1 MANEDLPRAQQRIP
15 AILNGLMAHRNN
27 PIGDPGV
34 LSAMLRGR
42 LAATLVLI
50 VMAGSG
56 CGPAAPSQSPTTTP
70 TPTPTATPI
79 ATPVVACAD
88 RVFATMTLDQ
98 RIGQLFELGL
108 AGDRLGPT
116 EINLIQS
123 DHIGSVWF
131 VERSNA
137 GVAGIH
143 AVAAAVQA
151 QVSSAATA
159 NVRFFIAANQ
169 EGGLIQAMQGPG
181 FSQIPA
187 AVVQGSWD
195 PALLRSRAAGWAR
208 ELSDAGINFNF
219 APVMDVVPPGTDA
232 QNQPIGALQ
241 REYGHD
247 PATAGS
253 HGVVF
258 LAGMH
263 QSGVAVSLKHY
274 PGLGR
279 VAGNTDFTTATDTM
293 TTKNDPYV
301 QSFAQ
306 GIAANADFVMVALAR
321 YTQIDSAHLAAFSA
335 VVMTQMLRGTMGFN
349 GVIISDDLGD
359 TVAVASIPPATRAI
373 DFLSAGG
380 DMIISKTSAPAHAMV
395 LAIRSR
401 AAADPTFR
409 QRVDDAALR
418 ILRAKQSWGLLPC

>member
-1 MANEDLPRAQQRIP
+1 MSTMHRAWLIILGLVVAVASACDP
-15 AILNGLMAHRNN
+15 A
-27 PIGDPGV
+27 
-34 LSAMLRGR
+34 
-42 LAATLVLI
+42 
-50 VMAGSG
+50 
-56 CGPAAPSQSPTTTP
+56 AAPS
-70 TPTPTATPI
+70 PTASPNPSPS
-79 ATPVVACAD
+79 ATPQLACAD
-88 RVFATMTLDQ
+88 RVFAGMTLDQ

-108 AGDRLGPT
+108 AGDRLGPI
-116 EINLIQS
+116 EINMIQS

-131 VERSNA
+131 VDRSSS

-143 AVAAAVQA
+143 AVASAVQA
-151 QVSSAATA
+151 QVSDAATA

-181 FSQIPA
+181 FSQIPS
-187 AVVQGSWD
+187 AVVQGTWAPD
-195 PALLRSRAAGWAR
+195 LLQGRAAGWGQ
-208 ELSDAGINFNF
+208 ELRAAGINLDF

-253 HGVVF
+253 HGVAF
-258 LAGMH
+258 LTGMH
-263 QSGVAVSLKHY
+263 QAGIAVTLKHF

-293 TTKNDPYV
+293 TTSSDPYL
-301 QSFAQ
+301 QSFSM
-306 GIAANADFVMVALAR
+306 GITANADFVMVALAR
-321 YTQIDSAHLAAFSA
+321 YTQIDPNRLAAFSS
-335 VVMTQMLRGTMGFN
+335 VVMTQMLRETMGFR

-359 TVAVASIPPATRAI
+359 TGAVASIPPATRAL

-380 DMIISKTSAPAHAMV
+380 DMIISKTSTPAHAMV

-401 AAADPTFR
+401 AATDPSFR
-409 QRVDDAALR
+409 VRVDDAALR
-418 ILRAKQSWGLLPC
+418 ILRAKQSWSLLPC

>member
-1 MANEDLPRAQQRIP
+1 M
-15 AILNGLMAHRNN
+15 H
-27 PIGDPGV
+27 
-34 LSAMLRGR
+34 RGR
-42 LAATLVLI
+42 LAAILLLI
-50 VMAGSG
+50 VVASA
-56 CGPAAPSQSPTTTP
+56 CGPAAAPSPRPSASPSASPTP
-70 TPTPTATPI
+70 TPTPT

-116 EINLIQS
+116 EINMIQT

-131 VERSNA
+131 VDRSNSGA
-137 GVAGIH
+137 AGIH

-151 QVSSAATA
+151 QASDASTG

-169 EGGLIQAMQGPG
+169 EGGVIQAMQGPG
-181 FSQIPA
+181 FSQIPSA
-187 AVVQGSWD
+187 MVQGTWD
-195 PALLRSRAAGWAR
+195 PALLQSRAAGWAR
-208 ELSDAGINFNF
+208 ELSAAGINFNF

-247 PATAGS
+247 PVTVGS
-253 HGVVF
+253 HGVAF
-258 LAGMH
+258 LSGMR
-263 QSGVAVSLKHY
+263 QNGVAVSLKHF

-279 VAGNTDFTTATDTM
+279 VTGNTDFTTATDT
-293 TTKNDPYV
+293 TTTVSDPYL
-301 QSFAQ
+301 QSFGM
-306 GIAANADFVMVALAR
+306 GIGANADFVMVALAR
-321 YTQIDSAHLAAFSA
+321 YTRIDPNHLAAFSS
-335 VVMTQMLRGTMGFN
+335 VVMTQMLRGTLGFQ

-359 TVAVASIPPATRAI
+359 TVAVASIPPATRAL

-395 LAIRSR
+395 LAIRSQ
-401 AAADPTFR
+401 AAADSTFR

-418 ILRAKQSWGLLPC
+418 ILRAKQSSGLLPC

>member
-1 MANEDLPRAQQRIP
+1 
-15 AILNGLMAHRNN
+15 
-27 PIGDPGV
+27 
-34 LSAMLRGR
+34 
-42 LAATLVLI
+42 
-50 VMAGSG
+50 
-56 CGPAAPSQSPTTTP
+56 
-70 TPTPTATPI
+70 
-79 ATPVVACAD
+79 
-88 RVFATMTLDQ
+88 MTSDQ

-108 AGDRLGPT
+108 AGDVLGPT
-116 EINLIQS
+116 EISLIQT

-131 VERSNA
+131 VETSHA

-151 QVSSAATA
+151 QASSATTA
-159 NVRFFIAANQ
+159 NARFFIAANQ

-181 FSQIPA
+181 FSQIPT

-195 PALLRSRAAGWAR
+195 PALLQSRAAGWGQ
-208 ELSDAGINFNF
+208 ELHAAGINFNF

-247 PATAGS
+247 PGTAGS
-253 HGVVF
+253 HGIAF
-258 LAGMH
+258 LSGMR
-263 QSGVAVSLKHY
+263 QSGIAVSLKHF

-279 VAGNTDFTTATDTM
+279 VAGNTDFTTATDTR
-293 TTKNDPYV
+293 TTANDPYL
-301 QSFAQ
+301 QSFKM
-306 GIAANADFVMVALAR
+306 GIAANADFVMVALAL
-321 YTQIDSAHLAAFSA
+321 YTKIDPNHLAAFSP
-335 VVMTQMLRGTMGFN
+335 VVMMQMLRGTMGFN
-349 GVIISDDLGD
+349 GVIISDDLGA
-359 TVAVASIPPATRAI
+359 TAAVANIPPATRAV

-401 AAADPTFR
+401 AAADPGFR

-418 ILRAKQSWGLLPC
+418 ILRAKQTWGLLPC

>member
-1 MANEDLPRAQQRIP
+1 
-15 AILNGLMAHRNN
+15 
-27 PIGDPGV
+27 V
-34 LSAMLRGR
+34 L
-42 LAATLVLI
+42 
-50 VMAGSG
+50 
-56 CGPAAPSQSPTTTP
+56 
-70 TPTPTATPI
+70 
-79 ATPVVACAD
+79 ACAD
-88 RVFATMTLDQ
+88 RVFPTMTLDQ

-116 EINLIQS
+116 EINLIQN

-131 VERSNA
+131 VDRSYT
-137 GVAGIH
+137 GVNGIH
-143 AVAAAVQA
+143 AVTTAVQA
-151 QVSSAATA
+151 QVSTTATA
-159 NVRFFIAANQ
+159 NIRFFIAANQ
-169 EGGLIQAMQGPG
+169 EGGIIQAMQGPG
-181 FSQIPA
+181 FSQIPS

-195 PALLRSRAAGWAR
+195 PALLQSRAAGWAQ
-208 ELSDAGINFNF
+208 ELRAAGINFNF

-247 PATAGS
+247 PTTAGS
-253 HGVVF
+253 HGVAF
-258 LAGMH
+258 LTGMH

-279 VAGNTDFTTATDTM
+279 VAGNTDFTTATETK
-293 TTKNDPYV
+293 TTSTDPYL

-306 GIAANADFVMVALAR
+306 GMAANADFVMVALAR
-321 YTQIDSAHLAAFSA
+321 YTQIDPTHLAAFSP
-335 VVMTQMLRGTMGFN
+335 VVMTQMLRVTMGFN

-380 DMIISKTSAPAHAMV
+380 DMLISKTSAPAHAMV

-401 AAADPTFR
+401 AAADPGFR

-418 ILRAKQSWGLLPC
+418 ILRAKQTWGLLPC

>member
-1 MANEDLPRAQQRIP
+1 
-15 AILNGLMAHRNN
+15 
-27 PIGDPGV
+27 
-34 LSAMLRGR
+34 MLRGR
-42 LAATLVLI
+42 LAAILVVI
-50 VMAGSG
+50 VVAGSG
-56 CGPAAPSQSPTTTP
+56 CGPAAAPSPHPSATPTPPPTASP
-70 TPTPTATPI
+70 TPTPE
-79 ATPVVACAD
+79 VACAD

-116 EINLIQS
+116 EINMIQA

-131 VERSNA
+131 VERSYA
-137 GVAGIH
+137 GVTGIH
-143 AVAAAVQA
+143 AVATAVQA
-151 QVSSAATA
+151 QVSGAATA

-181 FSQIPA
+181 FSQIPS

-195 PALLRSRAAGWAR
+195 PAVLQSRAAGWAR
-208 ELSDAGINFNF
+208 ELSAAGINFNF

-247 PATAGS
+247 PATVGS
-253 HGVVF
+253 HGVAF
-258 LAGMH
+258 LSGMH
-263 QSGVAVSLKHY
+263 QSGIAVSLKHF

-279 VAGNTDFTTATDTM
+279 VAGNTDFTTATDT
-293 TTKNDPYV
+293 TTTVSDPYL
-301 QSFAQ
+301 QSFSQ

-321 YTQIDSAHLAAFSA
+321 YTQIDPNHLAAFST
-335 VVMTQMLRGTMGFN
+335 VVMTQMLRGTMGYK

-380 DMIISKTSAPAHAMV
+380 DMIISKTATPAHAMG
-395 LAIRSR
+395 LAIRAR
-401 AAADPTFR
+401 AASDATFR

-418 ILRAKQSWGLLPC
+418 ILRVKQTWDLLPC